1 MIPGGLWIRN
11 HQDSSDDEVLEDT
24 ASRLRT
30 SFTPLR
36 GNLVIFRRLNFDHLR
51 PTPDVIPYVAANTSL
66 CGAACCGS
74 DSRGS

>member
-36 GNLVIFRRLNFDHLR
+36 GNMVEKNPPSVGRARKQKPSERAQGSGNRLSA
-51 PTPDVIPYVAANTSL
+51 TV
-66 CGAACCGS
+66 
-74 DSRGS
+74 